1 MTQKKKMTQTQNPND
16 TSIKQQGQG
25 VWDFL
30 HNIAWKCAAVWLCTY
45 CPIVHEW
52 VKRQW
57 GKYKRSTSEQPSRVK
72 GRVPVSSSL
81 TREKIPLRCVTQSHR
96 QCTCVY
102 VHFQRLRLVVKSPR
116 RWKCTYT
123 HVHCLCSVHKVGVH
137 IMCTYTNI
145 RHAFMLIVYTF
156 CKQMGK

>member
-1 MTQKKKMTQTQNPND
+1 MTQTQNPND
-16 TSIKQQGQG
+16 TSIKQQGQS
-25 VWDFL
+25 VWDVL

-52 VKRQW
+52 VKRQR
-57 GKYKRSTSEQPSRVK
+57 GKYKRSSSKQPSRVK

-102 VHFQRLRLVVKSPR
+102 VHFQPFTACCQKPNKKMELHI
-116 RWKCTYT
+116 YT
-123 HVHCLCSVHKVGVH
+123 CALSLLCAQSRSAHNVH
-137 IMCTYTNI
+137 INRYKACIYVNCL
-145 RHAFMLIVYTF
+145 HFLQAD
-156 CKQMGK
+156 G